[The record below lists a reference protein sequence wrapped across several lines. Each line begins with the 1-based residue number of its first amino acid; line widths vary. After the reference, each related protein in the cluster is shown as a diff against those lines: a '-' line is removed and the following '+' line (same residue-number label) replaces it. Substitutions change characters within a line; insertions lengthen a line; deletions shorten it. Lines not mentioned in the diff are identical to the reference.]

1 MANKTKKRGVK
12 TTSRASAQVKHK
24 PVNECTPRECIR
36 GNRELRLHITVITIL
51 SVVVCML
58 VAALLLVLLRD

>member
-1 MANKTKKRGVK
+1 MATKTKKKGTK
-12 TTSRASAQVKHK
+12 TNRVATPVKHK
-24 PVNECTPRECIR
+24 SVSECTPRECIR

-58 VAALLLVLLRD
+58 VAALLLALLRD